1 MVGWLGLCVKLI
13 LITVRRMEREREV
26 RPVIV
31 IVTVV
36 ALRSLHSPVY
46 RELAAS
52 DSQRPD

>member
-1 MVGWLGLCVKLI
+1 MAGWLGLFVKLM
-13 LITVRRMEREREV
+13 LITIRRMEGKREV

-36 ALRSLHSPVY
+36 ALHSPVY